1 MSARD
6 KIILLS
12 ALVIIV
18 GGALVI
24 NGRFNAELATG
35 SSGGEQASERSV
47 AYPRQLAIRD
57 IDTLNDARGAVEIIR
72 ETSSPVAPAQSQ
84 ATVAAPLGQ
93 SQVRT
98 IDKQAV
104 AAVRAAIDIGAPT
117 AATTPQQPPAQ
128 TGSSY
133 VVKKGQ
139 TLTDIAIIL
148 YEDKT
153 NVISN
158 AKKIYEYNK
167 DILPNMD
174 RIREGQTLRIP
185 PDAAKSSDEPSKLK
199 QFADAMQEKV
209 QYMSSKYMP
218 APKGKLY
225 VVKQGDS
232 LWKIA
237 QSSLGSGNRYKEIV
251 EANKDILEN
260 SNKLSPGMAIII
272 PN

>member
-24 NGRFNAELATG
+24 NGRFNAELATDNTAE
-35 SSGGEQASERSV
+35 EQASERSV
-47 AYPRQLAIRD
+47 AYTRQLAITD

-72 ETSSPVAPAQSQ
+72 EKSSPAPPAQSQ
-84 ATVAAPLGQ
+84 PVAQAVSGQ
-93 SQVRT
+93 THIRT
-98 IDKQAV
+98 IDKQAE
-104 AAVRAAIDIGAPT
+104 AAVRAAIDIPAPRAV
-117 AATTPQQPPAQ
+117 AAVQQPAN
-128 TGSSY
+128 TGTSY
-133 VVKKGQ
+133 VVQKGQ

-158 AKKIYEYNK
+158 AKKIYEFNK
-167 DILPNMD
+167 DVLPNMD
-174 RIREGQTLRIP
+174 KIKVGQTLRIP
-185 PDAAKSSDEPSKLK
+185 PDAAKGNSDEPSKLK

-209 QYMSSKYMP
+209 QYMSSKYIS

-237 QSSLGSGNRYKEIV
+237 KSSLGSGTRYNEIV
-251 EANKDILEN
+251 EANKEILEN
-260 SNKLSPGMAIII
+260 SNKLSPGMAIVI